1 MCWSGSLSAG
11 GRGIQTDQRMRDAAG
26 LRDRLP
32 LQSLQG
38 VKVLDFSAFL
48 VKPVK
53 QVELYDG
60 LAAALGDREAEAPP
74 MACSEASVGNDT
86 GIGAACAGARIL
98 LVEDNSVNQAVATK
112 LLEKM
117 GGHETWPPT
126 AKRRSNPLA
135 KIGSTSCFGRPG
147 IPGHGRFFC
156 DGVDSLKRSR
166 REVAPHSYHC
176 HDRPRDAGETRSVLA
191 RGIWTI
197 TSPSL
202 GDLPLQ

>member
-1 MCWSGSLSAG
+1 MAGKRNTWPEWACLCWSGALCWWTLH
-11 GRGIQTDQRMRDAAG
+11 QTDQRMRDAAG

-74 MACSEASVGNDT
+74 MACLEASVGNDT

-117 GGHETWPPT
+117 GGHVT
-126 AKRRSNPLA
+126 LA
-135 KIGSTSCFGRPG
+135 ANGEEAFKSFSENRFDLLLMDVQMPVMDGS
-147 IPGHGRFFC
+147 
-156 DGVDSLKRSR
+156 
-166 REVAPHSYHC
+166 
-176 HDRPRDAGETRSVLA
+176 SVTELI
-191 RGIWTI
+191 R
-197 TSPSL
+197 
-202 GDLPLQ
+202 